1 MDTLF
6 ISGGPLGIWSNNW
19 ETYRKTSHY
28 NITSLFLLLTLTI
41 VYFDKDT
48 RKNILLGNVKNTIQT
63 TINLTP
69 SSSILPQTSSPQ
81 HSND

>member
-63 TINLTP
+63 TINPTP
-69 SSSILPQTSSPQ
+69 SPILLQTSTSQ
-81 HSND
+81 QSND